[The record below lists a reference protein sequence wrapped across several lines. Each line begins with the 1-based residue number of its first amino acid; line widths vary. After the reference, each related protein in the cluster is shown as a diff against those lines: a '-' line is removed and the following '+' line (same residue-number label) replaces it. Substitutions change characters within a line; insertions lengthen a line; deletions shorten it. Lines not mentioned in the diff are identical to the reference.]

1 MNRPQVKH
9 LVLYW
14 LPPAGWMGLIFLLS
28 SSLLVGTVTAVEG
41 RPATGL
47 ADVAIAAV
55 TYGPLVHLVE
65 YAVLAILIYRL
76 LASYPVLARSYVLGG
91 TFVIAS
97 GYGLTDELHQFFV
110 YGRDSSLV
118 DLGMDALGALA
129 GLILAAQW
137 GNFQARRRRKLET
150 ESSRRH
156 R

>member
-14 LPPAGWMGLIFLLS
+14 LPPAAWMGLIFLLS
-28 SSLLVGTVTAVEG
+28 SSLLVGTVTAVED

-47 ADVAIAAV
+47 ADAVIAAV

-76 LASYPVLARSYVLGG
+76 LASYPALARSYVLGG

-110 YGRDSSLV
+110 YGRDSSFV
-118 DLGMDALGALA
+118 DFGMDALGALA

-137 GNFQARRRRKLET
+137 GNFQVRRRRKLEA
-150 ESSRRH
+150 ESGRRH
-156 R
+156 G